1 MSASYN
7 LSSSKIQY
15 IDLELQCWENGKCPI
30 GQSKHIIQI
39 GLVEIDS
46 AKLKITRE
54 ERYYIKPNY
63 KNFEISNYCT
73 TLTGITREKILSSGK
88 KFNEVMN
95 TIKNE
100 FSPRKKVTYA
110 WGLDNLDIISHC
122 KKYAC
127 INPWEYTGI
136 WDLGTI
142 FQSTYSIKRKLTL
155 QHAITH
161 MNLTFIGRPHDGLID
176 AINLA
181 NLHCEMIRRMR
192 V

>member
-1 MSASYN
+1 MSASYS

-15 IDLELQCWENGKCPI
+15 IDLELQCWEDGKCPI
-30 GQSKHIIQI
+30 GQTKHIIQI

-46 AKLKITRE
+46 TTLQITRKE
-54 ERYYIKPNY
+54 NYYIKPNN
-63 KNFEISNYCT
+63 KNFEISKYCT
-73 TLTGITREKILSSGK
+73 NLTGITQEVIASKGK

-95 TIKNE
+95 TIRNN

-110 WGLDNLDIISHC
+110 WGLDNYDIINHC
-122 KKYAC
+122 KQYSC
-127 INPWEYTGI
+127 ENPWEYTGI

-142 FQSTYSIKRKLTL
+142 FQSSYSIKRKLTL
-155 QHAITH
+155 EKAINH

-176 AINLA
+176 AVNLA

-192 V
+192 E